1 MFDKSRFC
9 DNIHNIIEGL
19 FLPVIFKRIILPM
32 KQFAVLKK
40 DNLDAFISSLAKTQK
55 VMAPVGLGD
64 NNFSFQEVTSAKD
77 IALKYIPTILPPK
90 KYFLPTQEKLASY
103 NKQQK
108 SLNAVL
114 EYEDMVIF
122 GVHTCDLAG
131 IQCLNMVFSDKP
143 KDINYIVRK
152 NKIAIIGLECNEY
165 CDEYASCHVVNS
177 HLPNGGYDLFFTDL
191 GDSFAVHINTMLG
204 DELADKSGLIEPA
217 DEKTLK
223 AIESVRAG
231 KQKIFKDEVNV
242 RHDALGL
249 LFNRHALNSKIWEDL
264 DKRCLACGN
273 CTNVC
278 PTCYCFD
285 IVDETDL
292 DLNSGVR
299 YRRWDS
305 CQSEPFAKVA
315 GNENFRALR
324 GERQRHRYLRKF
336 KYPVDKYSR
345 YFCTGCGRCSRTCMA
360 DIKLK
365 ETINDLAKEIK

>member
-1 MFDKSRFC
+1 
-9 DNIHNIIEGL
+9 
-19 FLPVIFKRIILPM
+19 M

-40 DNLDAFISSLAKTQK
+40 ENLDAFISSLAQTQK
-55 VMAPVGLGD
+55 VVAPVSLGYK
-64 NNFSFQEVTSAKD
+64 NFSFQNVTSAKD
-77 IALKYIPTILPPK
+77 IAIRYIPTILPPK
-90 KYFLPTQEKLASY
+90 KYFLPTGETLAAY
-103 NKQQK
+103 DKGKN

-114 EYEDMVIF
+114 EYEKMVIF

-165 CDEYASCHVVNS
+165 CDEYASCHVVNN

-191 GDSFAVHINTMLG
+191 GDTFVVHINTMLG
-204 DELADKSGLIEPA
+204 DELVDKAGVLKAAD
-217 DEKTLK
+217 DQTLK
-223 AIESVRAG
+223 SLELLRAK
-231 KQKIFKDEVNV
+231 KQEIFKNEVNV
-242 RHDALGL
+242 RHDALKL
-249 LFNRHALNSKIWEDL
+249 LFNRHALQSKVWDEL

-285 IVDETDL
+285 IIDESNL
-292 DLNSGVR
+292 DLNSGLR

-315 GNENFRALR
+315 GNENFRQER
-324 GERQRHRYLRKF
+324 GQRQRHRYLRKF
-336 KYPVDKYSR
+336 RYPVDKYSR

-360 DIKLK
+360 DISLK
-365 ETINDLAKEIK
+365 ETINDLAREIK

>member
-1 MFDKSRFC
+1 MQK
-9 DNIHNIIEGL
+9 L
-19 FLPVIFKRIILPM
+19 VIL
-32 KQFAVLKK
+32 AKK
-40 DNLDAFISSLAKTQK
+40 DLEAFISSLAQSQK
-55 VMAPVGLGD
+55 VVAPVSRGHH
-64 NNFSFQEVTSAKD
+64 NFSFAEVTSAKE
-77 IALKYIPTILPPK
+77 ITLKYIPTILPPK
-90 KYFLPTQEKLASY
+90 KYFLPTRESLAVY
-103 NKQQK
+103 DKHQK

-114 EYEDMVIF
+114 EYEKLVIF

-165 CDEYASCHVVNS
+165 CDEYASCHVVNN

-191 GDSFAVHINTMLG
+191 GDIFIVHVNTMLG
-204 DELADKSGLIEPA
+204 DDLVNKAAVFRPA
-217 DEKTLK
+217 DLK
-223 AIESVRAG
+223 AKEALELLRA
-231 KQKIFKDEVNV
+231 KKKEIFKNEVNV
-242 RHDALGL
+242 RHDALRL
-249 LFNRHALNSKIWEDL
+249 LFNYAPKSKVWEGL
-264 DKRCLACGN
+264 DKRCVACGN

-285 IVDETDL
+285 IIDEANL
-292 DLNSGVR
+292 DLNSGSR

-315 GNENFRALR
+315 GNENFRKER
-324 GERQRHRYLRKF
+324 GQRQLHRYLRKF

-360 DIKLK
+360 QIKLK